1 MSPEAYAEEYSRY
14 RSYAF
19 GFGGTEITGI
29 ACGPSDSDWDWTTR
43 FFDQLRAGT
52 SSSGCRV
59 PSVQGFAAHYYCWTA
74 GTATQYTDSQWLEL
88 LTRAIAVEGV
98 ITGHRSI
105 MDRYDPDRK
114 IRLLL
119 DEWGTWHPVEEGK
132 PNRGLY
138 QQNTIRDALVAALSL
153 DLFHTHADKLAGANI
168 AQLINV
174 LQAVLLVDETGL
186 VKTPT
191 YHVFDLY
198 RPHQGGQSV
207 RMVTSAEVIST
218 GEASEEVCRTR
229 FLDHRKALLRAV
241 SGSASVTGS
250 TLCIT
255 LVNADPHQ
263 PATVDLDAWGGA
275 LTGASVV
282 TLATDDIHDHNTFE
296 APETVK
302 PGPSVDL
309 VADDGHL
316 RLDLP
321 AASVTRI
328 LASAGLIGGRPGRRD
343 G

>member
-1 MSPEAYAEEYSRY
+1 M
-14 RSYAF
+14 
-19 GFGGTEITGI
+19 
-29 ACGPSDSDWDWTTR
+29 
-43 FFDQLRAGT
+43 
-52 SSSGCRV
+52 
-59 PSVQGFAAHYYCWTA
+59 
-74 GTATQYTDSQWLEL
+74 
-88 LTRAIAVEGV
+88 
-98 ITGHRSI
+98 
-105 MDRYDPDRK
+105 
-114 IRLLL
+114 
-119 DEWGTWHPVEEGK
+119 
-132 PNRGLY
+132 
-138 QQNTIRDALVAALSL
+138 RDAWWRPSPRV
-153 DLFHTHADKLAGANI
+153 FHNHADKLCMANI

-174 LQAVLLVDETGL
+174 LQACCWSTRRVLSRPR
-186 VKTPT
+186 PT
-191 YHVFDLY
+191 TCSTSTDRTRAVNRF
-198 RPHQGGQSV
+198 GT
-207 RMVTSAEVIST
+207 VTSAEVIST

-263 PATVDLDAWGGA
+263 PATVDLDAWGGG

-309 VADDGHL
+309 AADDGHL

-328 LASAGLIGGRPGRRD
+328 LAPLG
-343 G
+343 